1 MEPNKLEIDGN
12 CLATE
17 ELFAGLGG
25 FRLGLEAIGG
35 AADAGTG
42 FGTWFFGRGA
52 ACLLHRLE

>member
-42 FGTWFFGRGA
+42 FGTWCFGRGA